1 MTSCHSQ
8 LLKKK
13 QPRLQKAVFMDSHLS
28 RMSNVHNPYDI
39 PLYWLLNRD
48 PYFMTYEIIPLYL
61 GRFSSQKKQQIAG
74 VNWSLLI
81 WSLFHLGDSWM
92 YPYQRTPMGNPYISP
107 INTMG
112 TLLGVHPIVPWS
124 IPKKK
129 DPRNP
134 GLMPYDACVTLR
146 LSDSW
151 FLVREKNC
159 WEFWTYES
167 DDITGSK
174 PLKLLG

>member
-1 MTSCHSQ
+1 MAIRFQRNLIQTAIETDMFHPKKKEKTNDKLSFSASE
-8 LLKKK
+8 KK

-81 WSLFHLGDSWM
+81 
-92 YPYQRTPMGNPYISP
+92 
-107 INTMG
+107 
-112 TLLGVHPIVPWS
+112 
-124 IPKKK
+124 
-129 DPRNP
+129 
-134 GLMPYDACVTLR
+134 
-146 LSDSW
+146 
-151 FLVREKNC
+151 
-159 WEFWTYES
+159 
-167 DDITGSK
+167 
-174 PLKLLG
+174 